1 MIDIP
6 TTITTAAQTYTPPSG
21 SIVLPSKTYFGQ
33 RGEYEPV
40 PLVQYDDT
48 LPIIAAALYLNGQPY
63 TVPDGAAVNI
73 RMAKGDG
80 TYVYNPALGVS
91 KDRQTAYIAVTYQMT
106 VIAGNYCPILELVVS
121 GDVAGTSELPLQIA
135 ENPVPEDA
143 IVSTD
148 EYKTIQQLA
157 AEVQEAAAIITEN
170 EQAIQDIENN
180 LAAIQGA
187 AGNAQ
192 SAAASAALARQ
203 YASSIN
209 PANFATAEQGAKA
222 DAAATAV
229 AYTITVP
236 STGWTS
242 GSLVWGGT
250 TYTRRRTVTAAQA
263 TANPTTVLMEYA
275 GGDYASY
282 CTIQLLDTQDGS
294 VVLWA
299 AADPEA
305 SCQIKVTEVRA
316 GDDG

>member
-1 MIDIP
+1 MPD
-6 TTITTAAQTYTPPSG
+6 
-21 SIVLPSKTYFGQ
+21 
-33 RGEYEPV
+33 
-40 PLVQYDDT
+40 QYYQST
-48 LPIIAAALYLNGQPY
+48 LTG
-63 TVPDGAAVNI
+63 
-73 RMAKGDG
+73 
-80 TYVYNPALGVS
+80 
-91 KDRQTAYIAVTYQMT
+91 
-106 VIAGNYCPILELVVS
+106 
-121 GDVAGTSELPLQIA
+121 
-135 ENPVPEDA
+135 
-143 IVSTD
+143 
-148 EYKTIQQLA
+148 QQLDEA
-157 AEVQEAAAIITEN
+157 FSKLGQVDSAVQQAEAAAAE
-170 EQAIQDIENN
+170 A
-180 LAAIQGA
+180 QG
-187 AGNAQ
+187 
-192 SAAASAALARQ
+192 
-203 YASSIN
+203 YADSIN

-242 GSLVWGGT
+242 GRLVWGGT

-299 AADPEA
+299 AADPEE

>member
-1 MIDIP
+1 MPD
-6 TTITTAAQTYTPPSG
+6 
-21 SIVLPSKTYFGQ
+21 
-33 RGEYEPV
+33 
-40 PLVQYDDT
+40 QYYQST
-48 LPIIAAALYLNGQPY
+48 LTG
-63 TVPDGAAVNI
+63 
-73 RMAKGDG
+73 
-80 TYVYNPALGVS
+80 
-91 KDRQTAYIAVTYQMT
+91 
-106 VIAGNYCPILELVVS
+106 
-121 GDVAGTSELPLQIA
+121 
-135 ENPVPEDA
+135 
-143 IVSTD
+143 
-148 EYKTIQQLA
+148 QQLDEA
-157 AEVQEAAAIITEN
+157 FSKLGQVDSAVQQAEAAAAE
-170 EQAIQDIENN
+170 A
-180 LAAIQGA
+180 QG
-187 AGNAQ
+187 
-192 SAAASAALARQ
+192 
-203 YASSIN
+203 YADSIN

-299 AADPEA
+299 AADPEE

-316 GDDG
+316 GAST

>member
-1 MIDIP
+1 MPD
-6 TTITTAAQTYTPPSG
+6 
-21 SIVLPSKTYFGQ
+21 
-33 RGEYEPV
+33 
-40 PLVQYDDT
+40 QYYQST
-48 LPIIAAALYLNGQPY
+48 LTG
-63 TVPDGAAVNI
+63 
-73 RMAKGDG
+73 
-80 TYVYNPALGVS
+80 
-91 KDRQTAYIAVTYQMT
+91 
-106 VIAGNYCPILELVVS
+106 
-121 GDVAGTSELPLQIA
+121 
-135 ENPVPEDA
+135 
-143 IVSTD
+143 
-148 EYKTIQQLA
+148 QQLDEA
-157 AEVQEAAAIITEN
+157 FSKLGQVDSAVQQAEAAAAE
-170 EQAIQDIENN
+170 A
-180 LAAIQGA
+180 QG
-187 AGNAQ
+187 
-192 SAAASAALARQ
+192 
-203 YASSIN
+203 YADSIN
-209 PANFATAEQGAKA
+209 PANFASAEQGSKA

-316 GDDG
+316 GAST

>member
-1 MIDIP
+1 MPD
-6 TTITTAAQTYTPPSG
+6 
-21 SIVLPSKTYFGQ
+21 
-33 RGEYEPV
+33 
-40 PLVQYDDT
+40 QYYQST
-48 LPIIAAALYLNGQPY
+48 LTG
-63 TVPDGAAVNI
+63 
-73 RMAKGDG
+73 
-80 TYVYNPALGVS
+80 
-91 KDRQTAYIAVTYQMT
+91 
-106 VIAGNYCPILELVVS
+106 
-121 GDVAGTSELPLQIA
+121 
-135 ENPVPEDA
+135 
-143 IVSTD
+143 
-148 EYKTIQQLA
+148 QQLDEA
-157 AEVQEAAAIITEN
+157 FSKLGQVDSAVQQAEAAAAE
-170 EQAIQDIENN
+170 A
-180 LAAIQGA
+180 QG
-187 AGNAQ
+187 
-192 SAAASAALARQ
+192 

-299 AADPEA
+299 AADPEE

-316 GDDG
+316 GAST

>member
-6 TTITTAAQTYTPPSG
+6 TTITAAAQTYTPPSG
-21 SIVLPSKTYFGQ
+21 SIVLPSKSYFGQ

-91 KDRQTAYIAVTYQMT
+91 EDRQTAYIAVTYQMT

-143 IVSTD
+143 IASTD

-157 AEVQEAAAIITEN
+157 AEVQEAATIIAEN
-170 EQAIQDIENN
+170 EQAIQDIEDN

-192 SAAASAALARQ
+192 SAAASAALAQQ

-209 PANFATAEQGAKA
+209 PENFATAEQGAKA

-250 TYTRRRTVTAAQA
+250 TYTRQRTVTAAQA

-316 GDDG
+316 GAST

>member
-1 MIDIP
+1 MPD
-6 TTITTAAQTYTPPSG
+6 
-21 SIVLPSKTYFGQ
+21 
-33 RGEYEPV
+33 
-40 PLVQYDDT
+40 QYYQST
-48 LPIIAAALYLNGQPY
+48 LTG
-63 TVPDGAAVNI
+63 
-73 RMAKGDG
+73 
-80 TYVYNPALGVS
+80 
-91 KDRQTAYIAVTYQMT
+91 
-106 VIAGNYCPILELVVS
+106 
-121 GDVAGTSELPLQIA
+121 
-135 ENPVPEDA
+135 
-143 IVSTD
+143 
-148 EYKTIQQLA
+148 QQLDEA
-157 AEVQEAAAIITEN
+157 FSKLGQVDSAVQQAEAAAAE
-170 EQAIQDIENN
+170 A
-180 LAAIQGA
+180 QG
-187 AGNAQ
+187 
-192 SAAASAALARQ
+192 
-203 YASSIN
+203 YADSIN

-282 CTIQLLDTQDGS
+282 CTVQLLDTQDGS

-316 GDDG
+316 GAST

>member
-1 MIDIP
+1 MPD
-6 TTITTAAQTYTPPSG
+6 
-21 SIVLPSKTYFGQ
+21 
-33 RGEYEPV
+33 
-40 PLVQYDDT
+40 QYYQST
-48 LPIIAAALYLNGQPY
+48 LTG
-63 TVPDGAAVNI
+63 
-73 RMAKGDG
+73 
-80 TYVYNPALGVS
+80 
-91 KDRQTAYIAVTYQMT
+91 
-106 VIAGNYCPILELVVS
+106 
-121 GDVAGTSELPLQIA
+121 
-135 ENPVPEDA
+135 
-143 IVSTD
+143 
-148 EYKTIQQLA
+148 QQLDEA
-157 AEVQEAAAIITEN
+157 FSKLGQVDSAVQQAEAAAAE
-170 EQAIQDIENN
+170 A
-180 LAAIQGA
+180 QG
-187 AGNAQ
+187 
-192 SAAASAALARQ
+192 
-203 YASSIN
+203 YADSIN

-250 TYTRRRTVTAAQA
+250 TYTRQRTVTAAQA

-299 AADPEA
+299 AADPEE

>member
-91 KDRQTAYIAVTYQMT
+91 EDRQTAYIAVTYQMT

-143 IVSTD
+143 IASTD

-170 EQAIQDIENN
+170 EQAIQDIEDN

-192 SAAASAALARQ
+192 SAAASAALAQQ

-209 PANFATAEQGAKA
+209 PANFATAEQGDKA

-236 STGWTS
+236 SAGWTS

-250 TYTRRRTVTAAQA
+250 TYTRQRTVTAAQA
-263 TANPTTVLMEYA
+263 TATPTTVLMEYA

-299 AADPEA
+299 AADPEE

>member
-1 MIDIP
+1 MPD
-6 TTITTAAQTYTPPSG
+6 
-21 SIVLPSKTYFGQ
+21 
-33 RGEYEPV
+33 
-40 PLVQYDDT
+40 QYYQST
-48 LPIIAAALYLNGQPY
+48 LTG
-63 TVPDGAAVNI
+63 
-73 RMAKGDG
+73 
-80 TYVYNPALGVS
+80 
-91 KDRQTAYIAVTYQMT
+91 
-106 VIAGNYCPILELVVS
+106 
-121 GDVAGTSELPLQIA
+121 
-135 ENPVPEDA
+135 
-143 IVSTD
+143 
-148 EYKTIQQLA
+148 QQLDEA
-157 AEVQEAAAIITEN
+157 FSKLGQVDSAVQQAEAAAAE
-170 EQAIQDIENN
+170 A
-180 LAAIQGA
+180 QG
-187 AGNAQ
+187 
-192 SAAASAALARQ
+192 
-203 YASSIN
+203 YVDSIN

-250 TYTRRRTVTAAQA
+250 TYTRQRTVTAAQA

-305 SCQIKVTEVRA
+305 NCQIKITEVRA

>member
-1 MIDIP
+1 MPD
-6 TTITTAAQTYTPPSG
+6 
-21 SIVLPSKTYFGQ
+21 
-33 RGEYEPV
+33 
-40 PLVQYDDT
+40 QYYQST
-48 LPIIAAALYLNGQPY
+48 LTG
-63 TVPDGAAVNI
+63 
-73 RMAKGDG
+73 
-80 TYVYNPALGVS
+80 
-91 KDRQTAYIAVTYQMT
+91 
-106 VIAGNYCPILELVVS
+106 
-121 GDVAGTSELPLQIA
+121 
-135 ENPVPEDA
+135 
-143 IVSTD
+143 
-148 EYKTIQQLA
+148 QQLDEA
-157 AEVQEAAAIITEN
+157 FSKLGQVDSAVQQAEAAAAEA
-170 EQAIQDIENN
+170 QGY
-180 LAAIQGA
+180 AA
-187 AGNAQ
+187 
-192 SAAASAALARQ
+192 
-203 YASSIN
+203 SIN

-299 AADPEA
+299 AADPEE

-316 GDDG
+316 GAST

>member
-1 MIDIP
+1 MPD
-6 TTITTAAQTYTPPSG
+6 
-21 SIVLPSKTYFGQ
+21 
-33 RGEYEPV
+33 
-40 PLVQYDDT
+40 QYYQST
-48 LPIIAAALYLNGQPY
+48 LTG
-63 TVPDGAAVNI
+63 
-73 RMAKGDG
+73 
-80 TYVYNPALGVS
+80 
-91 KDRQTAYIAVTYQMT
+91 
-106 VIAGNYCPILELVVS
+106 
-121 GDVAGTSELPLQIA
+121 
-135 ENPVPEDA
+135 
-143 IVSTD
+143 
-148 EYKTIQQLA
+148 QQLDEA
-157 AEVQEAAAIITEN
+157 FSKLGQVDSAVQQAEAAAAE
-170 EQAIQDIENN
+170 A
-180 LAAIQGA
+180 QG
-187 AGNAQ
+187 
-192 SAAASAALARQ
+192 
-203 YASSIN
+203 YADSIN

-250 TYTRRRTVTAAQA
+250 TYTRQRTVTAAQA

-305 SCQIKVTEVRA
+305 SCQIKITEVRA